1 MAASLDLVFGGPLGS
16 HRQGLLILANFDAWL
31 ETIIGA
37 VPVDRAL
44 FEQALTHGSTGEAH
58 YQRLEFL
65 GDRVLGLVVAS
76 MLYARF
82 PEEPEGRLSHRLN
95 ALVAGSSCAL
105 VAREIG
111 LQQHMRLG
119 KQARD
124 DGAVESDYVL
134 GDMAE
139 ALIGAIYLDL
149 GMDRARS
156 FIERHWRPMLEAA
169 GSAPKHPKSAL
180 QEWCAANNRKV
191 PHYEVTAKE
200 GPPHAMRFEV
210 SVTVKGFDPVRAT
223 ANSKQAAETAAAA
236 AFLEQHL

>member
-1 MAASLDLVFGGPLGS
+1 MDMVLCCALEPYRRGF
-16 HRQGLLILANFDAWL
+16 LILPEFSDWL
-31 ETIIGA
+31 EDVIGA
-37 VPVDRAL
+37 TTTDLRL

-76 MLYARF
+76 MLFQRF

-95 ALVAGSSCAL
+95 ALVAGSTCAE

-111 LQQHMRLG
+111 LQAHMRLG

-124 DGAVESDYVL
+124 DGAKESDYVL
-134 GDMAE
+134 GDMVE

-149 GMDRARS
+149 GLERARS
-156 FIERHWRPMLEAA
+156 FIERNWRPLLESAKA
-169 GSAPKHPKSAL
+169 APKHPKSAL
-180 QEWCAANNRKV
+180 QEWSAANNRKV
-191 PHYEVTAKE
+191 PVYEVTSKE

-210 SVTVKGFDPVRAT
+210 TVTVKGFEPVSAT
-223 ANSKQAAETAAAA
+223 ANSKQAAETAAAK
-236 AFLEQHL
+236 AFLEKNA

>member
-1 MAASLDLVFGGPLGS
+1 M
-16 HRQGLLILANFDAWL
+16 
-31 ETIIGA
+31 IGA
-37 VPVDRAL
+37 APIDRAL

-65 GDRVLGLVVAS
+65 GDRVLGLIVAA

-82 PEEPEGRLSHRLN
+82 PEESEGRLSHRLN
-95 ALVAGSSCAL
+95 ALVSGSSCAA
-105 VAREIG
+105 VAREIR

-124 DGAVESDYVL
+124 DGAKESDYVL

-156 FIERHWRPMLEAA
+156 FIERYWRPMLEAA

-180 QEWCAANNRKV
+180 QEWCAANGHKV
-191 PHYEVTAKE
+191 PVYEVTAKE
-200 GPPHAMRFEV
+200 GPPHAMRFEMT
-210 SVTVKGFDPVRAT
+210 VTVKGFKPVSAT

-236 AFLEQHL
+236 AFLEQYS